1 MDKNYAAASKW
12 AMKHGWSIGFND
24 MMAFIKAHHDAKLNG
39 DADKA
44 EYIEDILEDCNFHTE
59 CRLLHDGK
67 YGSALQNFMDYME
80 G

>member
-12 AMKHGWSIGFND
+12 AQKHGWAIGFND
-24 MMAFIKAHHDAKLNG
+24 MMAFIKTHHDAKQNG

-59 CRLLHDGK
+59 CSLIHDGK
-67 YGSALQNFMDYME
+67 YGAALQNFLDYME